1 MAGQSPKPDGG
12 MQSTDFTMESDTL
25 VWWTTPVMRRR
36 FPDSESGAVNKELKA
51 LILSRSESHKSVQK
65 SNQGGWHSDED
76 FLSWGGPAIAQ
87 LQNWIVAAFQT
98 LTEVTSDGQA
108 YQGKLELNAWANL
121 NRQGDYN
128 LVHTHP
134 SCVWSGVYYVDAG
147 DPPNADRPKSGAIE
161 FLDPRAGA
169 EMMAAP
175 GLPFGETKSFI
186 PETGQMIVF
195 PSWLKHMV
203 HPYWGDNDRISIAFN
218 IRVRPNLWD

>member
-1 MAGQSPKPDGG
+1 
-12 MQSTDFTMESDTL
+12 
-25 VWWTTPVMRRR
+25 
-36 FPDSESGAVNKELKA
+36 
-51 LILSRSESHKSVQK
+51 
-65 SNQGGWHSDED
+65 
-76 FLSWGGPAIAQ
+76 
-87 LQNWIVAAFQT
+87 
-98 LTEVTSDGQA
+98 
-108 YQGKLELNAWANL
+108 
-121 NRQGDYN
+121 
-128 LVHTHP
+128 
-134 SCVWSGVYYVDAG
+134 VWSGVYYVDAG